1 MCPPFRADS
10 AASHSQYDA
19 ALPVALGAPGY
30 VREHEGMSSDG
41 DPDCPGPRGS
51 DPSGTPFAQ
60 LDPTSLR
67 AQRSSQKW
75 SRYPADVL
83 PLFVAE
89 MDYTVAPEIRSALAE
104 RVAASDFGY
113 LDGQAQSPL
122 APVFADFARDRWGW
136 DVAPGRVHLATD
148 VSAGVVEV
156 LRLVLADRAGR
167 GTATGTRGR
176 VALATPAY
184 PSFFEMLEELGV
196 EIVEVPL
203 AVSDSADG
211 PTATLDL
218 AAVEASFAGGTG
230 VDAFLLCNPHNPHG
244 LAHAAETLAALA
256 ALAARH
262 DVFVLSDEIHAPLV
276 HRGVAFT
283 PFAPVAEA
291 AGARSVT
298 ATSASKGWNLAGT
311 KCSLVIAA
319 TAADAA
325 LLDELPPE
333 VGSRASILGVH
344 ASIAAFRD
352 ARAWLDRAV
361 ETVEANVALLRELVT
376 DRLPGVRVTVTRA
389 GYLAWLDL
397 RDAGLGE
404 DPHARILAEARVAL
418 SNGRAFGAG
427 GAGHVRINLACAPDT
442 LRTAI
447 DRIAALPP
455 VREGATE

>member
-1 MCPPFRADS
+1 
-10 AASHSQYDA
+10 
-19 ALPVALGAPGY
+19 
-30 VREHEGMSSDG
+30 MSSDG
-41 DPDCPGPRGS
+41 DPDCPSPRGS

-60 LDPTSLR
+60 LDPGALH
-67 AQRSSQKW
+67 AQRTGQKW
-75 SRYPADVL
+75 NRYPADVL

-89 MDYTVAPEIRSALAE
+89 MDYTVAPEIRAALAE

-113 LDGQAQSPL
+113 LDGQAQTPL
-122 APVFADFARDRWGW
+122 APVFAGFARERWGW
-136 DVAPGRVHLATD
+136 EVDPARVRLATD

-156 LRLVLADRAGR
+156 LRLVLAERAAR
-167 GTATGTRGR
+167 EPAAPPRRGR
-176 VALATPAY
+176 VAIATPAY

-196 EIVEVPL
+196 EILEVPL
-203 AVSDSADG
+203 AVVGTPDG
-211 PTATLDL
+211 PAASHDL
-218 AAVEASFAGGTG
+218 AALEAAFSSEPG

-244 LAHAAETLAALA
+244 IAHPAGELTALA
-256 ALAARH
+256 RLAARH

-276 HRGVAFT
+276 HRGVVFT
-283 PFAPVAEA
+283 PFAPVAAA

-311 KCSLVIAA
+311 KCSLVVPA
-319 TAADAA
+319 TDADEA
-325 LLDELPPE
+325 LLQQLPPE

-344 ASIAAFRD
+344 ASITAFRD
-352 ARAWLDRAV
+352 ARDWLDRAV
-361 ETVEANVALLRELVT
+361 ETIEANVALLRELVA
-376 DRLPGVRVTVTRA
+376 DRLPGARITVPRA

-442 LRTAI
+442 LRTAF
-447 DRIAALPP
+447 DRIAALLPTP
-455 VREGATE
+455 EGAPE